1 MNIHTIILAGGR
13 GTRMLS
19 QKAKVLQKLASK
31 TMLQHILTSAKQVS
45 DKISVVVGFDKE
57 GVEEEIS
64 HLSINAKTYLQK
76 KQIGTADAV
85 KSVIDEINDSEKVL
99 ILYGDVP
106 LIKASTLNNLCSTEG
121 DIAILTTL
129 LKNPTGYGRVVKD
142 SNNLVTRIVEEK
154 DATDMQKEIN
164 EIFTGILVAPGKAL
178 KELIPLINNENAAQ
192 EYYLTDLI
200 GIASEKGFK
209 INAQDSPKSETMG
222 ANNRLEQEE
231 LERVLRNMNAED
243 LLKAGA
249 TLIDKS
255 RIDIRGNIEV
265 GADCVI
271 DVNVIFEGDVELGDN
286 VEIGA
291 NSVISD
297 TKIDNGTK
305 ILPFSHIVQS
315 NNIGKDC
322 SIGPYARLREG
333 SIIENEAKI
342 GNFVETKKST
352 IGKSSKANHFSYL
365 GDAQIGDNVNIGAGT
380 ITCNYDGKDK
390 HKTNIGEGS
399 FIGTNSS
406 LVAPINIGKNAYVGA
421 GSTITK
427 DIPDDALGV
436 GRGKQINKENWSK
449 KKK

>member
-1 MNIHTIILAGGR
+1 
-13 GTRMLS
+13 
-19 QKAKVLQKLASK
+19 
-31 TMLQHILTSAKQVS
+31 
-45 DKISVVVGFDKE
+45 
-57 GVEEEIS
+57 
-64 HLSINAKTYLQK
+64 
-76 KQIGTADAV
+76 
-85 KSVIDEINDSEKVL
+85 
-99 ILYGDVP
+99 
-106 LIKASTLNNLCSTEG
+106 
-121 DIAILTTL
+121 
-129 LKNPTGYGRVVKD
+129 
-142 SNNLVTRIVEEK
+142 
-154 DATDMQKEIN
+154 MQKEIN

-222 ANNRLEQEE
+222 ANNRSEQEE

-255 RIDIRGNIEV
+255 RIDIRGNVEV

-315 NNIGKDC
+315 NIGKDC

-390 HKTNIGEGS
+390 YKTNIGEGS

>member
-1 MNIHTIILAGGR
+1 MDIHTIILAGGR

-31 TMLQHILTSAKQVS
+31 TMLQHILVSAKQVS

-64 HLSINAKTYLQK
+64 HLSINAKTYQQK

-142 SNNLVTRIVEEK
+142 SSNLVTRIVEEK

-255 RIDIRGNIEV
+255 RIDIRGNVEV
-265 GADCVI
+265 GVDCVI
-271 DVNVIFEGDVELGDN
+271 DINVIFEGDVELGDN

-315 NNIGKDC
+315 NIGKDC

>member
-1 MNIHTIILAGGR
+1 MDIHTIILAGGR

-31 TMLQHILTSAKQVS
+31 TMLQHILTSANQVS
-45 DKISVVVGFDKE
+45 DKMSVVVGFDKE

-64 HLSINAKTYLQK
+64 RLSINAKTYLQK

-85 KSVIDEINDSEKVL
+85 KAVIDEINDSEKVL

-106 LIKASTLNNLCSTEG
+106 LIKASTLKNLCSTEG

-142 SNNLVTRIVEEK
+142 SSNLVTRIVEEK

-164 EIFTGILVAPGKAL
+164 EIFTGILVAPGKVL
-178 KELIPLINNENAAQ
+178 KELIPLINNENSAQ

-209 INAQDSPKSETMG
+209 INAKDSPNSETMG
-222 ANNRLEQEE
+222 ANNRSEQEE

-255 RIDIRGNIEV
+255 RIDIRGNVEV

-315 NNIGKDC
+315 KIGKDC

-365 GDAQIGDNVNIGAGT
+365 GDAQIGESVNIGAGT

>member
-1 MNIHTIILAGGR
+1 
-13 GTRMLS
+13 MLS

-164 EIFTGILVAPGKAL
+164 EIFTGILVVPGKAL

-255 RIDIRGNIEV
+255 RIDIRGNVEV

-315 NNIGKDC
+315 NIGKDC

-365 GDAQIGDNVNIGAGT
+365 GDAQIGESVNIGAGT